1 MKESIYTKLNDEELI
16 EAWRDG
22 DEAAMNALLIRY
34 KPLVRRRAKTMFL
47 IGGDSED
54 LIQEGMIGLYQAMG
68 DYNEERDSRFR
79 IFADI
84 CVSRKMY
91 TAIEASQRQKNI
103 PLNSYISLYEEIPGD
118 NENKI
123 TLQEILTRED
133 DRTPEE
139 ILVDS
144 DDVKRLQ
151 KILEKE
157 LSDFEKDVLN
167 LHLAGHGYVQV
178 ADLLEKSPKSIDNAL
193 QRIKTKVRD
202 AYSSMISNDR

>member
-1 MKESIYTKLNDEELI
+1 MSKSIYAELNDEELI
-16 EAWRDG
+16 DAWRDG
-22 DEAAMNALLIRY
+22 DEAAMNTLLIRY
-34 KPLVRRRAKTMFL
+34 KPLVRRRARTMFL

-68 DYNEERDSRFR
+68 DYNEKRDSRFR

-84 CVSRKMY
+84 CISRKMY

-123 TLQEILTRED
+123 TLQEILSRED

-139 ILVDS
+139 ILVDG
-144 DDVKRLQ
+144 DDVNRLQ

-167 LHLAGHGYVQV
+167 LHLAGHGYVQI

-193 QRIKTKVRD
+193 QRVKAKVRD
-202 AYSSMISNDR
+202 AYSSMISKDR